1 VRETFGRPK
10 DGDAD
15 DLDGSHYSRSSVIER
30 RAEHDAAVLNFDDC
44 EVDFL
49 RHQIRRGGEV
59 RPVEPQV
66 FDVLAHLIANR
77 ERTVTKEEL
86 LDEIW
91 GSRFVSESALTSRIK
106 DARRAVGDDGR
117 SQRVIRTVH
126 GRGYQFVADIING
139 LAGSSA
145 PESTLLERDADLAAL
160 HDALADAAH
169 RRSGRVILISGE
181 AGVGKSSLVSAF
193 AAAVADRARL
203 LIGACDD
210 LVAPRTLG
218 PFHDMARASAPALAA
233 ALGQGD
239 REAFLEA
246 IERELGQGP
255 PTRVLVVEDAHWAD
269 DATLDTI
276 RWLLRRIIGLAGM
289 VVITYRSTEVD
300 STHPLQRVMGA
311 TPAGATT
318 RIDLAPLSLE
328 SVDALALAAGR
339 RVDADALLRTTGG
352 NPFFVTEV
360 LASDDVDIPAS
371 VVDAVLARLHELPE
385 DSRRALERF
394 AVVPGSIDLAV
405 ARALVDD
412 LNVLDE
418 AERRQMLAID
428 GGSIRFRHE
437 IARRS
442 IEQSLTEL
450 LRTAYHAEVLQ
461 CLVAF
466 DASPSALVHHAAG
479 AHDVDALVRY
489 GPVAAEEAMRGGA
502 HRQAAEHYR
511 LLLEHSSRFGPEQVV
526 ELRVGHAYERY
537 LIGDMATAESEAR
550 QAVSA
555 AEEIGDDQLLVRALS
570 TLSRVLHWWDGSAR
584 LAAERAI
591 ELLGDDG
598 PPELE
603 AVACVNLASDLVLA
617 DRHIEAAPFT
627 ERALLAARRAGRR
640 DLESLT
646 LVYRATAKSW
656 LGDPEGESELIEAI
670 ELAEQLRAWEY
681 AARGCINLVGML
693 FRQGR
698 LGETPAWIERAV
710 TNSEEGEFIM
720 GLGRSRSLRCGLW
733 LYQGRFDE
741 AERELRDLTGGNDP
755 TSISWL
761 PLSLLGRVLAR
772 RSDPEAGDAIERA
785 QASVAHTDDP
795 QRKLTVAAVA
805 IEHAWL
811 VGDDRRALE
820 RADDALRMATAT
832 HHPQLRGEIHRYVQR
847 AGGQTQSFEDCPLPY
862 HLGITGNNRGAA
874 KLWEALGFPFEQA
887 LELGAD
893 AERDEIDRA
902 VRMLEELGASGAA
915 TRVRA

>member
-1 VRETFGRPK
+1 
-10 DGDAD
+10 
-15 DLDGSHYSRSSVIER
+15 LSVTER
-30 RAEHDAAVLNFDDC
+30 RAEHDAVVLCFDDC

-49 RHQIRRGGEV
+49 RYQIRRAGEV

-91 GSRFVSESALTSRIK
+91 GSRFVSESTLTSRIK

-126 GRGYQFVADIING
+126 GRGYQFVADIVEG
-139 LAGSSA
+139 LAGSPTS
-145 PESTLLERDADLAAL
+145 ESTLFERDADLAAL
-160 HDALADAAH
+160 HSALADAVH
-169 RRSGRVILISGE
+169 RRAGRVVLISGE
-181 AGVGKSSLVSAF
+181 AGVGKSSLVGAF
-193 AAAVADRARL
+193 AAAAADRARL

-218 PFHDMARASAPALAA
+218 PFHDIARSSAPALAA
-233 ALGQGD
+233 ALDQSN
-239 REAFLEA
+239 REALLEA
-246 IERELGQGP
+246 LERELRQGP
-255 PTRVLVVEDAHWAD
+255 PTRVLVIEDAHWAD
-269 DATLDTI
+269 DATLDTM
-276 RWLLRRIIGLAGM
+276 RWLLRRVIGFAGM

-300 STHPLQRVMGA
+300 GTHPLQRVVGA
-311 TPAGATT
+311 APADATT
-318 RIDLAPLSLE
+318 RIGLAPLSLE
-328 SVDALALAAGR
+328 SVDSLAEAAGR
-339 RVDADALLRTTGG
+339 PLDAKALLRATGG
-352 NPFFVTEV
+352 NPFFITEV
-360 LASDDVDIPAS
+360 LATDDVGIPAS
-371 VVDAVLARLHELPE
+371 VVDAVLARLHDLPE
-385 DSRRALERF
+385 GSRRALERF

-405 ARALVDD
+405 ARALIDD
-412 LNVLDE
+412 LSVLDE
-418 AERRQMLAID
+418 AERRHMLAID

-437 IARRS
+437 LARRA

-461 CLVAF
+461 CLVAL

-489 GPVAAEEAMRGGA
+489 GPEAADEAVRGGA

-511 LLLEHSSRFGPEQVV
+511 LLLEHASRFDRDRVV

-537 LIGDMATAESEAR
+537 LIGDMATAESESR
-550 QAVSA
+550 RAVSD

-570 TLSRVLHWWDGSAR
+570 TQSRVLHWWDGRAR
-584 LAAERAI
+584 LAAQRAI

-617 DRHIEAAPFT
+617 DRHTEAAPFT
-627 ERALLAARRAGRR
+627 ERALHAARRAGRQ

-646 LVYRATAKSW
+646 LVYRATAKAW
-656 LGDPEGESELIEAI
+656 LGDPEGELELIEAI

-698 LGETPAWIERAV
+698 LGETPPWIERAV
-710 TNSEEGEFIM
+710 TNSEEGEFLM
-720 GLGRSRSLRCGLW
+720 GLGRSRSLRSGLW
-733 LYQGRFDE
+733 LYQGHFDE
-741 AERELRDLTGGNDP
+741 AERELRDLTRGNDP
-755 TSISWL
+755 TSVSWL

-772 RSDPEAGDAIERA
+772 RSDPEADDVIERA
-785 QASVAHTDDP
+785 QASVAHADDP

-811 VGDDRRALE
+811 VGEDDRALE
-820 RADDALRMATAT
+820 LAGDALRMATAI
-832 HHPQLRGEIHRYVQR
+832 HHPQLRGEIHRCVQR
-847 AGGQTQSFEDCPLPY
+847 AGGQAQSFEDCPLPY
-862 HLGITGNNRGAA
+862 HLGITGDNRAA
-874 KLWEALGFPFEQA
+874 AEVWEALGFPFEQA

-893 AERDEIDRA
+893 AGLGEIDRA
-902 VRMLEELGASGAA
+902 VGMLVQLGASGAA
-915 TRVRA
+915 TRVRG